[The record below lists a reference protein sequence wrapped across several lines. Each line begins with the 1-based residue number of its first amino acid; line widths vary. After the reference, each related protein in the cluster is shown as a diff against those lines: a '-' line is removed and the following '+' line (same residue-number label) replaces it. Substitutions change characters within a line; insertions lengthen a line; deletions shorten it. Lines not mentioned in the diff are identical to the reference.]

1 MRRVRSIVAVLTALF
16 RTDGDVLATLELLL
30 ETNRLLLSR
39 LDRAPRLTNDE
50 RRRLASLAH
59 GIPRRLLETY
69 SVLATPDT
77 LLRWYRTLVAEKYTA
92 PPPGLGRPPLK
103 PKTKTTLL
111 RLARENPSWGY
122 DRIAGELRKLDLEV
136 SASTVR
142 RVLESAGVPPAPER
156 RGRRTWAEFM
166 RTQAANLAAMDFF
179 SVEAL
184 TPPGI
189 VRYLVCFVVDVGS
202 REVKIAGIRR
212 DPDGAWVEQI
222 ARSLTDPEEGFLVGK
237 RYLVMDRDPLYTEKV
252 QAIFRSGGVM
262 SVRIPARS
270 PNLNAHAE
278 RFVRSVRE
286 ECLNHLII
294 LGERHLRRTLDDYL
308 AHYNTERP
316 HQGIGNQRVRP
327 PPDTKRAANDE
338 LGRGGLVRRS
348 RLGGLLNSYT
358 RTA

>member
-1 MRRVRSIVAVLTALF
+1 LRV
-16 RTDGDVLATLELLL
+16 
-30 ETNRLLLSR
+30 ETPTSN
-39 LDRAPRLTNDE
+39 
-50 RRRLASLAH
+50 
-59 GIPRRLLETY
+59 
-69 SVLATPDT
+69 
-77 LLRWYRTLVAEKYTA
+77 
-92 PPPGLGRPPLK
+92 
-103 PKTKTTLL
+103 
-111 RLARENPSWGY
+111 
-122 DRIAGELRKLDLEV
+122 
-136 SASTVR
+136 
-142 RVLESAGVPPAPER
+142 
-156 RGRRTWAEFM
+156 
-166 RTQAANLAAMDFF
+166 
-179 SVEAL
+179 
-184 TPPGI
+184 
-189 VRYLVCFVVDVGS
+189 VGS
-202 REVKIAGIRR
+202 REVKIAGVRR

-222 ARSLTDPEEGFLVGK
+222 ARNLTDPAEGFLVGK

-294 LGERHLRRTLDDYL
+294 LGERHPRRTLDDYL